1 MELKRRDRARVLTD
15 VIEVITLTFPF
26 TSKIEIWSIHVLV
39 VQGRQRNV
47 NKKRDARVELLFCSF
62 NLLLFCRSR

>member
-15 VIEVITLTFPF
+15 VIEFIALTFPF

-47 NKKRDARVELLFCSF
+47 NKKRDARAELLFCSF
-62 NLLLFCRSR
+62 NLLLF